1 MRTLAAFSFLLLA
14 WMVGG
19 AAAAAREKAPMKIT
33 PVLFVDEIEPSLP
46 FWIGRL
52 GFEKTVAVPEGEK
65 LGFVILQKG
74 DAELMLQT
82 HNSLKKDVPALAAL
96 APRTAGLYIE
106 VPDFE
111 DVFEAPGGRRGGDAR
126 AQDLLRNEGDRR
138 PRTGRQLRLFCR
150 QGVAGAIFGPA

>member
-1 MRTLAAFSFLLLA
+1 
-14 WMVGG
+14 
-19 AAAAAREKAPMKIT
+19 MKIT
-33 PVLFVDEIEPSLP
+33 AVLFVDEIEPSLP

-111 DVFEAPGGRRGGDAR
+111 DLLKRLAGAEVVMPVRKTFYGMKEIVVREPGGNCVCFA
-126 AQDLLRNEGDRR
+126 ATE
-138 PRTGRQLRLFCR
+138 
-150 QGVAGAIFGPA
+150 